1 MHNII
6 LLGMK
11 LGNLCIDSDQQE
23 DGGVF
28 DCSCGAECKPISFA
42 LFEFMHSESQWSQA
56 FEKTPIWV
64 LWSIQPLL
72 VSSSQL
78 CVCVCV
84 CVCVCFQAHKLALQ
98 SNLCSHRS
106 HLVPDWSHKCKHIQ
120 SQVFNEYMSN

>member
-11 LGNLCIDSDQQE
+11 LGHLCIDSDQQE

-42 LFEFMHSESQWSQA
+42 LFEFMHSDSQWSQA
-56 FEKTPIWV
+56 FEKTTIWV

-72 VSSSQL
+72 VSSTQL
-78 CVCVCV
+78 
-84 CVCVCFQAHKLALQ
+84 CVCVCFQAHKMALQ
-98 SNLCSHRS
+98 SN
-106 HLVPDWSHKCKHIQ
+106 V
-120 SQVFNEYMSN
+120 VFPQKPFSS